1 MDTGMPVVDDY
12 TASVDIGDTK
22 QVTLDVSGDLI
33 VDDEREMIQY
43 L

>member
-1 MDTGMPVVDDY
+1 MDTGMPVVDEY
-12 TASVDIGDTK
+12 IACVFTGDIR

-33 VDDEREMIQY
+33 VDDEREMIQH